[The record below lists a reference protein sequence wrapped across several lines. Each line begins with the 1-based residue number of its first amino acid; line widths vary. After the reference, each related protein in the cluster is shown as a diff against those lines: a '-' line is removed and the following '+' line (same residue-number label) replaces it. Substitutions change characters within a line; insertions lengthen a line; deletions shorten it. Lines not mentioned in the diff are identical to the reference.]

1 MTHAGY
7 ILAAYLVSA
16 LTLLAIVLWTVLDLA
31 AQRRKLRQL
40 EEEGLR
46 RRSEVPR

>member
-1 MTHAGY
+1 MTHAPY

-16 LTLLAIVLWTVLDLA
+16 LTLLGLVAWVLSDLA
-31 AQRRKLRQL
+31 TQQRKLRML

-46 RRSEVPR
+46 RRSEAPR

>member
-1 MTHAGY
+1 MTHVGY
-7 ILAAYLVSA
+7 ILVAYLASA
-16 LTLLAIVLWTVLDLA
+16 VTLLAMVVWIVLDLA
-31 AQRRKLRQL
+31 AQQRKLRQL